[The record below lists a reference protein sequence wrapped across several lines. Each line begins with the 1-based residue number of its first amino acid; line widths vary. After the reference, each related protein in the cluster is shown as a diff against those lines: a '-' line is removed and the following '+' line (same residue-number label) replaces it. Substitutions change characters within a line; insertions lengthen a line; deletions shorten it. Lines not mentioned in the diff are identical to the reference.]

1 MIEKCACDWGYRI
14 SYIITYFFG
23 SYLPQ
28 SSFWPANEPSNSVG
42 PNSANPSQRPEA
54 NLGLVMEISEHNE
67 MRSFYEEILH
77 YFFHLKREM
86 PNGLIGNVTYSSSQ
100 YFE

>member
-1 MIEKCACDWGYRI
+1 M
-14 SYIITYFFG
+14 
-23 SYLPQ
+23 YLPQ

-86 PNGLIGNVTYSSSQ
+86 PNGLIGNVIVLEQSV
-100 YFE
+100 F

>member
-1 MIEKCACDWGYRI
+1 MFFKAYMAIQDLRV
-14 SYIITYFFG
+14 ITYFFG

-28 SSFWPANEPSNSVG
+28 SSFWPANEPSNSVD

-54 NLGLVMEISEHNE
+54 NLGLVMERSEHNE

-77 YFFHLKREM
+77 CFFQNYRFKYIKKL
-86 PNGLIGNVTYSSSQ
+86 
-100 YFE
+100 